1 MVTTSEGRSP
11 SPGSPPG
18 GATVDWDSLRAAA
31 RAVRAHAYA
40 PYSGYL
46 VGAAALAADGRLLT
60 GCNVENAS
68 FGITLCAECGVVSD
82 LHATGGGRLVAVA
95 CVGGTADEPA
105 RVVLPC
111 GRCRQLLAEN
121 GGGDLLVDGPD
132 GPVTLE
138 TLLPHAFSA
147 AEMVVAAPGGAQ
159 GAR

>member
-1 MVTTSEGRSP
+1 
-11 SPGSPPG
+11 
-18 GATVDWDSLRAAA
+18 VDWGALRETATH
-31 RAVRAHAYA
+31 VRARAYA

-68 FGITLCAECGVVSD
+68 FGVTLCAECGVVSN
-82 LHATGGGRLVAVA
+82 LHAGGGGRLVAIA
-95 CVGGTADEPA
+95 CVGAPPDEPA

-132 GPVTLE
+132 GPVTLA
-138 TLLPHAFSA
+138 TLLPSAFSA
-147 AEMVVAAPGGAQ
+147 AEMVGAAPGAD
-159 GAR
+159 AR